1 VAKKKTKTTAARP
14 VLSWLDD
21 ETDQPLIAEH
31 ARRLDTFLA
40 AVADGRID
48 EEELKAQERRL
59 VAVMKDVQPRLDPEL
74 HAKVTELLCELVAY
88 DLMQMMHMFCQS
100 RPRIVFRG

>member
-1 VAKKKTKTTAARP
+1 MAKKKAKTTEAKP
-14 VLSWLDD
+14 TIGWLDD
-21 ETDQPLIAEH
+21 ETDQPVIAEH
-31 ARRLDTFLA
+31 VRRLDTFLA

-59 VAVMKDVQPRLDPEL
+59 VAVMKDVEPRLDPEL

-88 DLMQMMHMFCQS
+88 DLMQMMHGLCQS
-100 RPRIVFRG
+100 RPKTVFRG